1 MDPDRQPSRD
11 DRRRRRL
18 PRPPGGHERR
28 LGPRAADAE
37 VTLELRA
44 HGDGREIVVRRAEEP
59 AADGGPRVH
68 IDAVVR

>member
-1 MDPDRQPSRD
+1 MDPDRPHPPD
-11 DRRRRRL
+11 DRRRRRA

-28 LGPRAADAE
+28 LDARPADGA

-59 AADGGPRVH
+59 APDGAARVH

>member
-1 MDPDRQPSRD
+1 MSPDRPDPSA
-11 DRRRRRL
+11 DRRRRQA

-28 LGPRAADAE
+28 LDARPADAA

-44 HGDGREIVVRRAEEP
+44 HGDGREIVVRRAQERTT
-59 AADGGPRVH
+59 DGPPRVH